1 MELCSAA
8 YRDMYALG
16 LVGDALYMIGG
27 QMKVRNHYI
36 ITDSVERWSLKRGG
50 SWLSFAPLPLPLAC
64 HCAVSLKEHLY
75 VLGGWTPQVHRL
87 LHISINRLSPQVSIK
102 AQLFKG
108 PEILFSQ
115 TSSYYKHWGPTGTHN
130 FLTK

>member
-16 LVGDALYMIGG
+16 LQGDSLFMIGG
-27 QMKVRNHYI
+27 QMKLRNQYI

-64 HCAVSLKEHLY
+64 HCVVSLRDYLY
-75 VLGGWTPQVHRL
+75 VLGGWTPQVCSPKYRNNNVLFL
-87 LHISINRLSPQVSIK
+87 LTTFTFDFNYLSS
-102 AQLFKG
+102 
-108 PEILFSQ
+108 
-115 TSSYYKHWGPTGTHN
+115 
-130 FLTK
+130 

>member
-16 LVGDALYMIGG
+16 LVGDALFLTGG

-64 HCAVSLKEHLY
+64 HCAVSQKEHLY
-75 VLGGWTPQVHRL
+75 VLGGWTPQVHR
-87 LHISINRLSPQVSIK
+87 STVSTNVVLKPIHV
-102 AQLFKG
+102 Q
-108 PEILFSQ
+108 
-115 TSSYYKHWGPTGTHN
+115 
-130 FLTK
+130 